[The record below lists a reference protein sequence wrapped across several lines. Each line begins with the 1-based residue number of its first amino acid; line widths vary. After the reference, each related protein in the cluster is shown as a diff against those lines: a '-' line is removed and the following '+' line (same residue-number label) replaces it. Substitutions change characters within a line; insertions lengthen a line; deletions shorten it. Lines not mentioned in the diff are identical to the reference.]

1 MFTINRSLC
10 EMDFSIELENIDV
23 DVMEFIFFKI
33 RENRNHP
40 SEYITIGFSE
50 MKKGIGRYKKDS
62 YISSIKRL
70 DGVSIT
76 TNQKSENISKRY
88 KFSFTINSDN
98 KSFKVG
104 LDEKIFRLFDKPKLF
119 NSYHQNYL
127 YNLNTKH
134 QKLLYKFFV
143 GYKFLIGKD
152 IFVKSDMLKKILN
165 IHNDKPLSE
174 IQSDIFQYSQN
185 VINQKTDLNISM
197 KKECIEYKNNT
208 EIVKYRV
215 TINSYKDDEMKGN
228 DLKNGKSNKKSDVEK
243 RLDSWIKNL
252 KSEICDI
259 DISSKQIPMVVLKN
273 SITNLP
279 IYIDNEYR
287 LRDIFTVFTNTP
299 SKTMDTINK
308 WIENDEFTYDVMM
321 MDGYSKPFEK
331 VCLLSEEELK
341 RRGMI

>member
-1 MFTINRSLC
+1 MKSMNMFTINRSLC

-127 YNLNTKH
+127 YNLNTKY

-165 IHNDKPLSE
+165 ITTFSHMKP
-174 IQSDIFQYSQN
+174 
-185 VINQKTDLNISM
+185 
-197 KKECIEYKNNT
+197 
-208 EIVKYRV
+208 
-215 TINSYKDDEMKGN
+215 
-228 DLKNGKSNKKSDVEK
+228 
-243 RLDSWIKNL
+243 
-252 KSEICDI
+252 
-259 DISSKQIPMVVLKN
+259 
-273 SITNLP
+273 
-279 IYIDNEYR
+279 
-287 LRDIFTVFTNTP
+287 
-299 SKTMDTINK
+299 
-308 WIENDEFTYDVMM
+308 
-321 MDGYSKPFEK
+321 
-331 VCLLSEEELK
+331 
-341 RRGMI
+341 